1 MPIDSRLKT
10 IKIMNQRKAFYKQ
23 RIQESRCAWKE
34 TVNRDILI
42 KFRNHP
48 PKEGKEP
55 VQSIQMSIY
64 ESNTYREDL
73 CWLHFEVDPRVQER
87 AANEGQAAYS
97 IYASSSWKYQSRNG
111 TSISL
116 RSFDTFIEIKSNHNH
131 SQNI

>member
-1 MPIDSRLKT
+1 
-10 IKIMNQRKAFYKQ
+10 MNQRKAFYKQ

-87 AANEGQAAYS
+87 QRMKDKQLIQYMQVAAGN
-97 IYASSSWKYQSRNG
+97 
-111 TSISL
+111 TSPEMAPV
-116 RSFDTFIEIKSNHNH
+116 FH
-131 SQNI
+131 